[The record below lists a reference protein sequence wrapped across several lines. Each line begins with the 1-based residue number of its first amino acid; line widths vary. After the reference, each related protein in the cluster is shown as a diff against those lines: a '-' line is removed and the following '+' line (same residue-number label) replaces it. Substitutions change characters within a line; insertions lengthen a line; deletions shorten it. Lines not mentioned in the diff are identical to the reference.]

1 VHTNGVNAIRDVLSG
16 QDNGHMDDRTT
27 IRDEE
32 NDAQGQ
38 LVDDSVQPITNVA
51 TETPIHCD

>member
-1 VHTNGVNAIRDVLSG
+1 
-16 QDNGHMDDRTT
+16 MDDRTT

-38 LVDDSVQPITNVA
+38 LVDDSVQPTTNVA